1 MPIAPTAP
9 LPPPTAPAAPHL
21 VPQAQ
26 KVTPV
31 EPAKRVTKGE
41 SSGRAGLKDDDT
53 RRRTGGDRRGDLFD
67 VEV

>member
-1 MPIAPTAP
+1 
-9 LPPPTAPAAPHL
+9 

-41 SSGRAGLKDDDT
+41 RGGRAELNEDK
-53 RRRTGGDRRGDLFD
+53 RRRKRGDRRGGLFD

>member
-1 MPIAPTAP
+1 MPIAPAAP
-9 LPPPTAPAAPHL
+9 LPPPAAPAAPHL

-41 SSGRAGLKDDDT
+41 RSGRAELKEDK
-53 RRRTGGDRRGDLFD
+53 RRRKGGDRRGGLFD